1 MAETSGAQFLRLR
14 RKCKEGIDLARGE
27 QVKRSGLMVGTGD
40 PVYVFCGVETDFQ
53 SHQPQQIGRDYLQAD
68 GFAFQTGDAADVVP
82 SEQLDTPHMHTGE
95 HCLPAKLSERRD
107 LKLCKIQPEIDLGL
121 CQCATDYVRHVQWDL
136 DISNVGK
143 ALGPQQVCRRHQ
155 RRLADH
161 AIIDEAHRRR
171 FESVLGGQ
179 RSRRADQSGSTGQR
193 EGGQKAASGL
203 YQRHRKPRIRWLHVL
218 AMLSF

>member
-1 MAETSGAQFLRLR
+1 MPAANRS
-14 RKCKEGIDLARGE
+14 
-27 QVKRSGLMVGTGD
+27 SGLACWSA
-40 PVYVFCGVETDFQ
+40 PVTQFMSFAGSRPDFQ

-82 SEQLDTPHMHTGE
+82 SEQLDTPYMHTGE
-95 HCLPAKLSERRD
+95 HCLPAKLGERRD

-161 AIIDEAHRRR
+161 AIIDEAHRRG

-179 RSRRADQSGSTGQR
+179 RSRQTEHARRPGQCQC
-193 EGGQKAASGL
+193 GQKLPARL
-203 YQRHRKPRIRWLHVL
+203 CNLHRKTSL
-218 AMLSF
+218 ALPLADRAALFLDGTEALPPILMVDGK